1 MKRFLFTIL
10 SVVFFAALENLYC
23 QYTEITQDDIVIE
36 KLTTGYQ
43 INIRKKNN
51 IDNIRLLFKLQ
62 NNKYSYLY
70 LNQSSDANS
79 LINIDEVAIHNKL
92 GTSLQASIGE
102 YAYLDTN
109 NGSARISLADNTEL
123 ILEALDNNGNIV
135 TDSQFLFKVDN
146 IRRTNPIIT
155 LRNVEKEGDLYAFYL
170 YYSGGENGKYAFY
183 VREGLTNTTYKLIKT
198 SFNYAVQADNNG
210 VILEDTY
217 NSKIGKQLYIKAY
230 FKKLPEDRY
239 LSFNVFNTKGE
250 TFTYPI
256 DYIIENKIVKNNT
269 TNTIATEEKI
279 DPVPIIEHPNQNIVE
294 LNTNE
299 MIVSKKKADNNIER
313 NFFDGEA
320 IDSLNNAS
328 ELKSH
333 YADDEKDLKTQ
344 VYNIINEYNNSAIDL
359 VLVLDTTE
367 SMHPYLTSI
376 KDEIKSISK
385 KVFKNDINSRIGF
398 LLYRDVNDIYLTK
411 KIDFDNNINSIYRDV
426 NYFYATGGGDKAEPM
441 YEAIQEALE
450 DFDYKNENKVIIVIT
465 DAPAKVIGKAN
476 LETNKKTAKE
486 KNIKIEYI
494 LVKEIKRNIENIETP
509 IF

>member
-1 MKRFLFTIL
+1 MRKFLFIIL
-10 SVVFFAALENLYC
+10 SVLFFSALENLYC
-23 QYTEITQDDIVIE
+23 QYTEITQDDIIIE
-36 KLTTGYQ
+36 KLVTGYQ

-51 IDNIRLLFKLQ
+51 IDSIRLLFKLQ

-70 LNQSSDANS
+70 INQSSDANS
-79 LINIDEVAIHNKL
+79 LININKVSIHSKL
-92 GTSLQASIGE
+92 GTALQASIGE
-102 YAYLDTN
+102 SVYLDTN
-109 NGSARISLADNTEL
+109 NGNARISLTDNTEL

-135 TDSQFLFKVDN
+135 TDSKFLFKIDN
-146 IRRTNPIIT
+146 NKKTNPIIT

-198 SFNYAVQADNNG
+198 SLNYTVKADNNG
-210 VILEDTY
+210 IVLEDTY

-256 DYIIENKIVKNNT
+256 DYIIENKITNNITNNT
-269 TNTIATEEKI
+269 TTTEEKVNV
-279 DPVPIIEHPNQNIVE
+279 PPIIEPPNQEIIE

-299 MIVSKKKADNNIER
+299 MIVRKNQINNNIER

-320 IDSLNNAS
+320 IDSLNKAS

-333 YADDEKDLKTQ
+333 YADDEKDLNTQ
-344 VYNIINEYNNSAIDL
+344 VYNIINKYNSAVDL

-376 KDEIKSISK
+376 KEEIKSISK
-385 KVFKNDINSRIGF
+385 QVFKKDINSRIGF
-398 LLYRDVNDIYLTK
+398 LLYRDVKDTYLTK
-411 KIDFDNNINSIYRDV
+411 KIDLDNNINKIYRDV
-426 NYFYATGGGDKAEPM
+426 NYFYASGGGDKAEPM
-441 YEAIQEALE
+441 YEAIQKALE
-450 DFDYKNENKVIIVIT
+450 DFDYKNDNKVVIVIT

-476 LETNKKTAKE
+476 ADTNKKTAKE

-494 LVKEIKRNIENIETP
+494 LVKEIKRNSEDIEKP

>member
-1 MKRFLFTIL
+1 MRRFLFVIL
-10 SVVFFAALENLYC
+10 SVLFFSALENLYC
-23 QYTEITQDDIVIE
+23 QYTEITQDDIIIE
-36 KLTTGYQ
+36 KLVTGYQ

-70 LNQSSDANS
+70 MNQSSDANS
-79 LINIDEVAIHNKL
+79 LININKVSIHSKL
-92 GTSLQASIGE
+92 GTSLQTSIGE
-102 YAYLDTN
+102 SVYLDTN
-109 NGSARISLADNTEL
+109 NGNARILLADNMEL

-135 TDSQFLFKVDN
+135 TDSRFLFKIDN
-146 IRRTNPIIT
+146 NKKTNPIIT

-198 SFNYAVQADNNG
+198 SFNYALQADNNG
-210 VILEDTY
+210 IILEDTY
-217 NSKIGKQLYIKAY
+217 NSRIGKQLYIKAY

-256 DYIIENKIVKNNT
+256 DYIIENKITNSI
-269 TNTIATEEKI
+269 TNTAATEEKI
-279 DPVPIIEHPNQNIVE
+279 NAVPIIEPPNQNIVE

-299 MIVSKKKADNNIER
+299 MIVSRKKINNNNIER

-328 ELKSH
+328 ELQSH

-344 VYNIINEYNNSAIDL
+344 VYNIIDKYNSAVDL

-376 KDEIKSISK
+376 KEEIKSISK
-385 KVFKNDINSRIGF
+385 KVFKKYINSRIGF
-398 LLYRDVNDIYLTK
+398 LLYRDINDTYLTK
-411 KIDFDNNINSIYRDV
+411 KIDFDNNINKIYRDV
-426 NYFYATGGGDKAEPM
+426 NYFYASGGGDKAEPM
-441 YEAIQEALE
+441 YEAIQKALE
-450 DFDYKNENKVIIVIT
+450 SFDYKNENKVVIVVT

-476 LETNKKTAKE
+476 ADTNKKTARE

-494 LVKEIKRNIENIETP
+494 LVKEIKRSTEDIEKP

>member
-1 MKRFLFTIL
+1 MKRFLFIIL
-10 SVVFFAALENLYC
+10 SVVFFTTLENLYG
-23 QYTEITQDDIVIE
+23 QYTEITQDDIIIE
-36 KLTTGYQ
+36 KLVTGYQ

-51 IDNIRLLFKLQ
+51 IDSIRLLFKLQ

-79 LINIDEVAIHNKL
+79 LININKVSIHSKL
-92 GTSLQASIGE
+92 GTALQASIGE
-102 YAYLDTN
+102 SVYLDTN
-109 NGSARISLADNTEL
+109 NGNARISLADNTEL

-135 TDSQFLFKVDN
+135 TDSKFLFKVDN
-146 IRRTNPIIT
+146 NRRTNPIIT

-210 VILEDTY
+210 IILEDTY

-230 FKKLPEDRY
+230 FRKLPEDRY

-256 DYIIENKIVKNNT
+256 DYIIENKITNNAA
-269 TNTIATEEKI
+269 NTITPTEEKI
-279 DPVPIIEHPNQNIVE
+279 NVVPIIEPPNQEIIE

-299 MIVSKKKADNNIER
+299 MIVSKKKINNNIEK

-328 ELKSH
+328 KFENH
-333 YADDEKDLKTQ
+333 YANDEKDLTNQLYKILNK
-344 VYNIINEYNNSAIDL
+344 YPNSADL

-376 KDEIKSISK
+376 KEEIKSISK
-385 KVFKNDINSRIGF
+385 KIFKNDNNSRIGF
-398 LLYRDVNDIYLTK
+398 LLYRDVNDTYLTK
-411 KIDFDNNINSIYRDV
+411 KIDFDNNINKIYRDV
-426 NYFYATGGGDKAEPM
+426 NYFYASGGGDKAEPM

-450 DFDYKNENKVIIVIT
+450 TFDYRNENKVVIVIT

-476 LETNKKTAKE
+476 ADTNKKTAKE
-486 KNIKIEYI
+486 KNIKIEYM
-494 LVKEIKRNIENIETP
+494 LVKEIKRNSEDIEKP

>member
-1 MKRFLFTIL
+1 MRRFLFIIL
-10 SVVFFAALENLYC
+10 SVLFFSALENLYC
-23 QYTEITQDDIVIE
+23 QYTEITQDDIIIE
-36 KLTTGYQ
+36 KLVTVYQ

-51 IDNIRLLFKLQ
+51 IDNIRLLFKLP

-79 LINIDEVAIHNKL
+79 LININKVSIHSKL
-92 GTSLQASIGE
+92 GTSLQTSIGE
-102 YAYLDTN
+102 SVYLDTN
-109 NGSARISLADNTEL
+109 NGNARILLTDNTEL
-123 ILEALDNNGNIV
+123 VLEALDNNGNIV
-135 TDSQFLFKVDN
+135 TDSTFLFKIDN
-146 IRRTNPIIT
+146 NKKTNPIIT
-155 LRNVEKEGDLYAFYL
+155 LRNVQKEGNLYAFYL

-198 SFNYAVQADNNG
+198 SFNYALQADNNG
-210 VILEDTY
+210 IILEDTY

-230 FKKLPEDRY
+230 FKELPEDRY

-256 DYIIENKIVKNNT
+256 DYIIQNQPIKNTANT
-269 TNTIATEEKI
+269 VTTEEKI
-279 DPVPIIEHPNQNIVE
+279 NVPPVVEPPVKEIIE

-299 MIVSKKKADNNIER
+299 MIVSKKQINNNNVER

-320 IDSLNNAS
+320 IDSLNKAS

-333 YADDEKDLKTQ
+333 YADDEKDLNSQ
-344 VYNIINEYNNSAIDL
+344 IYNIIKKYNSSIDL

-376 KDEIKSISK
+376 KEEIKSISK
-385 KVFKNDINSRIGF
+385 KVFKKDINSRIGF
-398 LLYRDVNDIYLTK
+398 LLYRDVGDAYLTK
-411 KIDFDNNINSIYRDV
+411 KIDFDNNINKIHRDV
-426 NYFYATGGGDKAEPM
+426 NYFYAKGGGDKSEPM
-441 YEAIQEALE
+441 YEAIQKALE
-450 DFDYKNENKVIIVIT
+450 DFDYKNESKVVIVIT

-476 LETNKKTAKE
+476 ADTNKKTAKE
-486 KNIKIEYI
+486 KNIEIEYI
-494 LVKEIKRNIENIETP
+494 LVKEIRRSTEDIEKP

>member
-1 MKRFLFTIL
+1 MRKFLFIIL
-10 SVVFFAALENLYC
+10 SVLFFSALENLYC
-23 QYTEITQDDIVIE
+23 QYTEITQDDIIIE
-36 KLTTGYQ
+36 KLVTGYQ

-51 IDNIRLLFKLQ
+51 IDSIRLLFKLQ

-70 LNQSSDANS
+70 INQSSDANS
-79 LINIDEVAIHNKL
+79 LININKVSIHSKL
-92 GTSLQASIGE
+92 GTALQASIGE
-102 YAYLDTN
+102 SVYLDTN
-109 NGSARISLADNTEL
+109 NGNARISLTDNTEL

-135 TDSQFLFKVDN
+135 TDSKFLFKIDN
-146 IRRTNPIIT
+146 NKKTNPIIT

-198 SFNYAVQADNNG
+198 SLNYTVKADNNG
-210 VILEDTY
+210 IVLEDTY

-256 DYIIENKIVKNNT
+256 DYIIENKITNNITNNT
-269 TNTIATEEKI
+269 TTTEEKVNVP
-279 DPVPIIEHPNQNIVE
+279 PVIEPPNQEIIE

-299 MIVSKKKADNNIER
+299 MIVRKNQINNNIER

-320 IDSLNNAS
+320 IDSLNKAS

-333 YADDEKDLKTQ
+333 YADDEKDLNTQ
-344 VYNIINEYNNSAIDL
+344 VYNIINKYNSAVDL

-367 SMHPYLTSI
+367 SMDPYLTSI
-376 KDEIKSISK
+376 KEEIKSISK
-385 KVFKNDINSRIGF
+385 QVFKKDINSRIGF
-398 LLYRDVNDIYLTK
+398 LLYRDVKDTYLTK
-411 KIDFDNNINSIYRDV
+411 KIDFDNNINKIYRDV
-426 NYFYATGGGDKAEPM
+426 NYFYASGGGDKAEPM
-441 YEAIQEALE
+441 YEAIQKALE
-450 DFDYKNENKVIIVIT
+450 DFDYKNDNKVVIVIT

-476 LETNKKTAKE
+476 ADTNKKTAKE

-494 LVKEIKRNIENIETP
+494 LVKEIKRNSEEIEKP

>member
-1 MKRFLFTIL
+1 MRKFLFIIL
-10 SVVFFAALENLYC
+10 SVLFFSALENLYC
-23 QYTEITQDDIVIE
+23 QYTEITQDDIIIE
-36 KLTTGYQ
+36 KLVTGYQ

-79 LINIDEVAIHNKL
+79 LININKVSIHNKL
-92 GTSLQASIGE
+92 GTALQASIGE
-102 YAYLDTN
+102 SVYLDTN
-109 NGSARISLADNTEL
+109 NGNARILLADNMEL

-135 TDSQFLFKVDN
+135 TDSKFLFKIDN
-146 IRRTNPIIT
+146 NKKTNPIIT

-198 SFNYAVQADNNG
+198 SLNYTVKTDNNG
-210 VILEDTY
+210 IVLEDTY

-256 DYIIENKIVKNNT
+256 DYIIT
-269 TNTIATEEKI
+269 TTTEEKVNV
-279 DPVPIIEHPNQNIVE
+279 PPIIEPPNQEIIE

-299 MIVSKKKADNNIER
+299 MIVRKNQINNNIER

-320 IDSLNNAS
+320 IDSLNKAS

-333 YADDEKDLKTQ
+333 YADDEKDLNTQ
-344 VYNIINEYNNSAIDL
+344 VYNIINKYNSAVDL

-376 KDEIKSISK
+376 KEEIKSISK
-385 KVFKNDINSRIGF
+385 QVFKKDINSRIGF
-398 LLYRDVNDIYLTK
+398 LLYRDVKDTYLTK
-411 KIDFDNNINSIYRDV
+411 KIDFDNNINKIYRDV
-426 NYFYATGGGDKAEPM
+426 NYFYASGGGDKAEPM
-441 YEAIQEALE
+441 YEAIQKALE
-450 DFDYKNENKVIIVIT
+450 DFDYKNDNKVVIVIT

-476 LETNKKTAKE
+476 ADTNKKTAKE

-494 LVKEIKRNIENIETP
+494 LVKEIKRNSEDIEKP

>member
-1 MKRFLFTIL
+1 MRRFLFIIL
-10 SVVFFAALENLYC
+10 SVAFFAALENLYC
-23 QYTEITQDDIVIE
+23 QYTEITQDDIIIE
-36 KLTTGYQ
+36 KLLTGYQ

-51 IDNIRLLFKLQ
+51 IDNIRLLFKLP

-79 LINIDEVAIHNKL
+79 LININKVSVNSKL

-102 YAYLDTN
+102 SVYLDTN
-109 NGSARISLADNTEL
+109 NVNARILLTDNTEL
-123 ILEALDNNGNIV
+123 VLEALDNNGNIV
-135 TDSQFLFKVDN
+135 TDSTFLFKIDN
-146 IRRTNPIIT
+146 NKKTNPIIT
-155 LRNVEKEGDLYAFYL
+155 LRNVQKEGNLYAFYL

-198 SFNYAVQADNNG
+198 SFNYALQADNNG
-210 VILEDTY
+210 IILEDTY

-230 FKKLPEDRY
+230 FKELPEDRY

-256 DYIIENKIVKNNT
+256 DYIIQNQTIKNTANT
-269 TNTIATEEKI
+269 VTTEENI
-279 DPVPIIEHPNQNIVE
+279 NVPPVIEPPNQEIIE

-299 MIVSKKKADNNIER
+299 MIVSKKQINNNNIER

-320 IDSLNNAS
+320 IDSLNKAS

-333 YADDEKDLKTQ
+333 YADDEKDLNSQ
-344 VYNIINEYNNSAIDL
+344 IYNIIKKYNSAIDL

-367 SMHPYLTSI
+367 SMDPYLISI
-376 KDEIKSISK
+376 KEEIKSISK
-385 KVFKNDINSRIGF
+385 EVFKKDVNSRIGF
-398 LLYRDVNDIYLTK
+398 LLYRDVGDAYLTK
-411 KIDFDNNINSIYRDV
+411 KIDFDNNINKIHRDV
-426 NYFYATGGGDKAEPM
+426 NYFYAKGGGDKSEPM
-441 YEAIQEALE
+441 YEAIQKALE
-450 DFDYKNENKVIIVIT
+450 DFDYKNESKVVIVIT
-465 DAPAKVIGKAN
+465 DAPAKIIGKAN
-476 LETNKKTAKE
+476 ADTNKKTAKE

-494 LVKEIKRNIENIETP
+494 LVKEIKRNTEDIEKP

>member
-1 MKRFLFTIL
+1 MRRFLFIIL

-23 QYTEITQDDIVIE
+23 QYTEITQEDIVIE
-36 KLTTGYQ
+36 KLVEGYQ

-51 IDNIRLLFKLQ
+51 IDSIRLLFKLQ

-70 LNQSSDANS
+70 MNQSSDANS
-79 LINIDEVAIHNKL
+79 LININEISIHSKL
-92 GTSLQASIGE
+92 GTSLQTSIPE
-102 YAYLDTN
+102 SVYLDTN
-109 NGSARISLADNTEL
+109 NGSAKIILSENTQL

-135 TDSQFLFKVDN
+135 TDAKFLFKIN
-146 IRRTNPIIT
+146 NNKKNNPIIT

-256 DYIIENKIVKNNT
+256 DYIIENKIMENTTNNT
-269 TNTIATEEKI
+269 TVIEEKI
-279 DPVPIIEHPNQNIVE
+279 DAVPIIEPPNQEIIE

-299 MIVSKKKADNNIER
+299 MIVSKKKIDNNIER

-328 ELKSH
+328 ELQSH

-344 VYNIINEYNNSAIDL
+344 VYNIIDKYNSAVDL

-376 KDEIKSISK
+376 KDEIKAISK
-385 KVFKNDINSRIGF
+385 KIFKKDVNSRIGF
-398 LLYRDVNDIYLTK
+398 LLYRDINDIYLTK
-411 KIDFDNNINSIYRDV
+411 KIDFNNNINSIYRDV

-450 DFDYKNENKVIIVIT
+450 NFDYKNENKVIIVIT

-476 LETNKKTAKE
+476 LETNRKTAKD